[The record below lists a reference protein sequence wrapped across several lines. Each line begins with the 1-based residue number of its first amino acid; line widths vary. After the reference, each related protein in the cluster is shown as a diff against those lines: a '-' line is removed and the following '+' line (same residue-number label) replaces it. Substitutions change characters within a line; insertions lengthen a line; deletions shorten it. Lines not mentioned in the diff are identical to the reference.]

1 MANGRHFENRLSPY
15 LSEKSSDIHEILY
28 TAADVELNER
38 HVNKNEKV
46 ALDRLRVTQ
55 NVFLVL
61 DFILK

>member
-1 MANGRHFENRLSPY
+1 
-15 LSEKSSDIHEILY
+15 LY